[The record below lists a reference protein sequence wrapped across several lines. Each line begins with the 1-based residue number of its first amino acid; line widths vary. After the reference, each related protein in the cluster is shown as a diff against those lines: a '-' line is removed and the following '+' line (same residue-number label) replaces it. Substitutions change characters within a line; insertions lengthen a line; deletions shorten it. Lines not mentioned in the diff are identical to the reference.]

1 MEALTPKKREITLKD
16 VEVVIPTLNE
26 EEAIEKVL
34 DEVFSVGIKPEQ
46 VMVVDGHSTD
56 RTRDIAR
63 EKGVRVLLQ
72 EGKGKADAIKTAIK
86 HATRPYMLV
95 MDGDYTYPATE
106 IPKLVGKANENFDEV
121 IGARLY
127 GRENIP
133 LLHRF
138 GNWVIT
144 KIFNLF
150 FGTKLRDVL
159 SGMYLVKLS
168 LVRDLPIE
176 SRGFSIEVDIA
187 AKVASIT
194 GKITEI
200 PIYYRR
206 RIGEKKLRMIH
217 GILIVKDIVKL
228 AWRYNPAFIILIL
241 GALLFIPGLAINLW
255 VLVRLLFYGIK
266 HYVWAIIGTLIV
278 SSGVLTLALAV
289 ITIYLKRFE
298 YRITHHVLEIRR
310 ELNEVLEMLGEKEGE
325 K

>member
-1 MEALTPKKREITLKD
+1 MTPKKERVRISD

-26 EEAIEKVL
+26 EEAIGKVL
-34 DEVFSVGIKPEQ
+34 DEIYSVGIKPEQ
-46 VMVVDGHSTD
+46 VLVVDGHSTD
-56 RTRDIAR
+56 RTREIAE
-63 EKGVRVLLQ
+63 EKGAKVILQ

-86 HATRPYMLV
+86 HIARPYMLV

-106 IPKLVGKANENFDEV
+106 IPRLVEKASESYDEV

-138 GNWVIT
+138 GNWIIT
-144 KIFNLF
+144 RIFNLF

-159 SGMYLVKLS
+159 SGMYLVKLD
-168 LVRDLPIE
+168 LVKNLPIE
-176 SRGFSIEVDIA
+176 SKGFSIEVDVA

-194 GKITEI
+194 GKITEV
-200 PIYYRR
+200 PIHYRK
-206 RIGEKKLRMIH
+206 RIGKKKLKMIH
-217 GILIVKDIVKL
+217 GALIVKDIVKL
-228 AWRYNPAFIILIL
+228 AWRYNPAFIILML
-241 GALLFIPGLAINLW
+241 GSLLFIPGLVINSW

-266 HYVWAIIGTLIV
+266 HHVWAIIGTLIL

-298 YRITHHVLEIRR
+298 YRITHHILEIKH
-310 ELNEVLEMLGEKEGE
+310 ELNNIIERLDEDNKSNG
-325 K
+325 

>member
-1 MEALTPKKREITLKD
+1 MTPKKEKVRISD

-26 EEAIEKVL
+26 EEAIGKVL
-34 DEVFSVGIKPEQ
+34 DEIYSVGIKPGQ
-46 VMVVDGHSTD
+46 VLVVDGHSTD
-56 RTRDIAR
+56 RTREIAE
-63 EKGVRVLLQ
+63 EKGAEVILQ
-72 EGKGKADAIKTAIK
+72 EGRGKADAIKTAIK
-86 HATRPYMLV
+86 HITRPYMLV

-106 IPKLVGKANENFDEV
+106 IPKLVEKANESYDEV

-138 GNWVIT
+138 GNWIIT
-144 KIFNLF
+144 RIFNLF

-159 SGMYLVKLS
+159 SGMYLVKLD
-168 LVRDLPIE
+168 LVKNLPIE
-176 SRGFSIEVDIA
+176 SKGFSIEVDIA

-194 GKITEI
+194 GKITET
-200 PIYYRR
+200 PIHYRE
-206 RIGEKKLRMIH
+206 RIGKKKLKMIH
-217 GILIVKDIVKL
+217 GALIVKDIVKL

-241 GALLFIPGLAINLW
+241 GSLLFIPGLAINLW

-266 HYVWAIIGTLIV
+266 HHIWAIIGTLIL

-298 YRITHHVLEIRR
+298 YRITHHILEIRR
-310 ELNEVLEMLGEKEGE
+310 ELDYILERLDEENKGNG
-325 K
+325 

>member
-1 MEALTPKKREITLKD
+1 MTPKKKEITLKD
-16 VEVVIPTLNE
+16 IEVVIPTLNE
-26 EEAIEKVL
+26 EEAIGKVL
-34 DEVFSVGIKPEQ
+34 DEIFSVGIEPEQ
-46 VMVVDGHSTD
+46 VIIVDGHSTD
-56 RTRDIAR
+56 RTRDIAK
-63 EKGVRVLLQ
+63 EKGARVLLQ

-106 IPKLVGKANENFDEV
+106 IPRFVEKANESFDEV

-138 GNWVIT
+138 GNWIIT
-144 KIFNLF
+144 RIFNLF
-150 FGTKLRDVL
+150 FGTRLRDVL

-168 LVRDLPIE
+168 LVRGLPIE
-176 SRGFSIEVDIA
+176 SKGFSIEVDIA

-200 PIYYRR
+200 PIHYRK
-206 RIGEKKLRMIH
+206 RIGEKKLKMIH
-217 GILIVKDIVKL
+217 GVLIVKDIVKL
-228 AWRYNPAFIILIL
+228 AWRYNPAFIILVL
-241 GALLFIPGLAINLW
+241 GALLFIPGLTINLW
-255 VLVRLLFYGIK
+255 VLIRLLFYGIK
-266 HYVWAIIGTLIV
+266 HYVWAIIGTLIL

-310 ELNEVLEMLGEKEGE
+310 ELNEVLEMLNEKGG